1 MAEKVTKNLS
11 PKQLKTIETLLTNGS
26 VDSAATA
33 AGVSRNSIYK
43 WFKDE
48 TFVSE
53 LRKAEAE
60 ALTSLSRS
68 LVGLGDKATEA
79 LRAALDDIK
88 PSVRLRAAEIVL
100 GNLLRLRELVDIES
114 RLTALEKNYENSN
127 EGGTA

>member
-1 MAEKVTKNLS
+1 MADKVTKNLS
-11 PKQLKTIETLLTNGS
+11 PKQLKTIETLLTQGS
-26 VDSAATA
+26 VDAAATA

-53 LRKAEAE
+53 LRQAEAE

-100 GNLLRLRELVDIES
+100 NNLLRLRELVDIEA
-114 RLTALEKNYENSN
+114 RLAALEESYAIGKEN
-127 EGGTA
+127 